1 MKLLSRAEEIIL
13 TAVLLLSRNAYGIT
27 IREHIKKVTGNEWSL
42 ASIYDPLN
50 KLTRKEYVKK
60 IEGDPTPERGGRRKI
75 LYEITEDG
83 KAALL
88 EMKKVNENVWA
99 DISNAALEQ

>member
-13 TAVLLLSRNAYGIT
+13 TAVLILSGNAYGIT
-27 IREHIKKVTGNEWSL
+27 IREHIKKVTGVEWSL

-50 KLTRKEYVKK
+50 KLTQKEYVKK
-60 IEGDPTPERGGRRKI
+60 VESEPTPERGGRRKI
-75 LYEITEDG
+75 LYEITDDG

-99 DISNAALEQ
+99 DISNTALEN

>member
-13 TAVLLLSRNAYGIT
+13 TAILLLRGNAYGIT
-27 IREHIKKVTGNEWSL
+27 IREHIKKVTGAEWSL

-50 KLTRKEYVKK
+50 KLTQKEYVMK

-88 EMKKVNENVWA
+88 EMKKVNENIWA
-99 DISNAALEQ
+99 DISNAALEH